1 MMKTSVNETQET
13 VKMNE
18 FNTIT
23 LEQFENLLLETGYDY
38 DLERAG
44 ARYQKRIKAY
54 LVNPVGEIL
63 TWDLTDE
70 GVRREIQA
78 PDGFL
83 VVGVNVYEWDYQ
95 EGVSRLLG
103 LLSAFDEPRAPVVT
117 DPHCEYADYFGGSDY
132 MRG

>member
-1 MMKTSVNETQET
+1 MIKTSVNETQET
-13 VKMNE
+13 V
-18 FNTIT
+18 NTIT
-23 LEQFENLLLETGYDY
+23 LGQFENLLLETGYDY
-38 DLERAG
+38 DSQSPG

-117 DPHCEYADYFGGSDY
+117 DPHYTAADFC
-132 MRG
+132 MEPRL